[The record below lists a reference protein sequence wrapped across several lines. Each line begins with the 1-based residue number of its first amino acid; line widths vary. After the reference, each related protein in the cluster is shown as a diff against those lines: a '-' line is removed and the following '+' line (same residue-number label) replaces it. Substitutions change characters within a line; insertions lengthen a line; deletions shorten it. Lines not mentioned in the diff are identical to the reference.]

1 MFSAIYISGGWRYM
15 ITKCPLRSWRLQ
27 GTRSSI
33 YQSSLDRSSGQI
45 IIGAFMLVP
54 SFHLSQG
61 QIKMARKSRNLNE
74 NSTGGNRK
82 RKAFVIWKR
91 ISSAW
96 LSSKGKGVDRHF
108 STLLYLGAN
117 TFTTH
122 LPSINTPDYSAL
134 GNSSQH
140 ILLAQNKNLFD
151 ILKTMKSN
159 NLKSNFS
166 NWNHDLT

>member
-122 LPSINTPDYSAL
+122 LPSINTQDYSAPRDRPL

-140 ILLAQNKNLFD
+140 FTYSSIKDL
-151 ILKTMKSN
+151 IGIWKT
-159 NLKSNFS
+159 LKSYNLNCWFP
-166 NWNHDLT
+166 